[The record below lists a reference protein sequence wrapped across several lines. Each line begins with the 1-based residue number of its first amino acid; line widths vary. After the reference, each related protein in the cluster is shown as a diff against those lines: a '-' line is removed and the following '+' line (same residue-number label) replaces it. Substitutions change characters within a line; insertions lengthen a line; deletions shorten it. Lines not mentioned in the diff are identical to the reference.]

1 MAWIAAHFA
10 RSNGVDAVVPATTDA
25 AVGSLAT
32 LESAIVRDF
41 PPDIPF
47 GLGTSAPR
55 IMAALEYHGLEV
67 SWINSG
73 AFGWATARAR
83 ARLTAHLAAGRPAIV
98 CVDTGRIGGPAFGAH
113 WAIAAGIS
121 GDALRLVNVSQPN
134 PVQWL
139 AFLASWR
146 CPHLP
151 LGYNHCALLVRPT
164 REREAAGA

>member
-10 RSNGVDAVVPATTDA
+10 RSNGVDAVVPATADP

-55 IMAALEYHGLEV
+55 IMAALTAYGLEAAWV
-67 SWINSG
+67 HSG
-73 AFGWATARAR
+73 AFGATTSRAR
-83 ARLTAHLAAGRPAIV
+83 SRLTAHLAAGLPAIV
-98 CVDTGRIGGPAFGAH
+98 CMDTGGIGGPAFGAH
-113 WAIAAGIS
+113 WAIAT
-121 GDALRLVNVSQPN
+121 RLSPHGLSLENVTRED
-134 PVQWL
+134 PVQWP